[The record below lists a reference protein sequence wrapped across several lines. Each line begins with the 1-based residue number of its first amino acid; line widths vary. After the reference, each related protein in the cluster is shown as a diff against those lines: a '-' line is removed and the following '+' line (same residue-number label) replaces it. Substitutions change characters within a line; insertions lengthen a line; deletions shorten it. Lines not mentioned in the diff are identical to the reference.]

1 MRKAM
6 RVVALAG
13 LLSAIL
19 YLIALNTFGNN
30 SVQPGKPAPD
40 FELYTLDGQKV
51 RLSDYKGRRVIVNF
65 WATWCPPCREEMP
78 DMQKFYE
85 RYKDAG
91 IEILAVNL
99 LESGSKEETGAFIK
113 EFDIQFPVLLDEK
126 GQVSSVYKATAIP
139 TSYLID
145 SNGIVQHKIIGAMS
159 YNWMVNQVTRM
170 Q

>member
-1 MRKAM
+1 MRKAI
-6 RVVALAG
+6 RVVVLAG
-13 LLSAIL
+13 LLSCIL
-19 YLIALNTFGNN
+19 YLIANRTSGDNG
-30 SVQPGKPAPD
+30 VQPGKPAPD
-40 FELYTLDGQKV
+40 FELYTLDGQKA
-51 RLSDYKGRRVIVNF
+51 RLSDYKGKRVIVNF

-85 RYKDAG
+85 SYKDAE

-99 LESGSKEETGAFIK
+99 LESGSKEETIAFAE
-113 EFDIQFPVLLDEK
+113 EFDIRFPILLDEN
-126 GQVSSVYKATAIP
+126 GQVSNVYKATAIP

-159 YNWMVNQVTRM
+159 YSWMVSQVTRM